1 MVKKVEWQQSSFQE
15 VLEQVSACNP
25 YSTHNNSKTRYTL
38 ASFFLPLCSKLELM
52 ITSKI
57 IANGILRAL
66 LILALCGLV
75 LLFFYKIQS
84 VLLYL
89 IISLLLTLIG
99 NPIVD
104 FFTKRLK
111 FNHLFATISTLFLF
125 ILMIL
130 GFIMLFIPLIL
141 SQGENLS
148 LLNTNTIERNI
159 AQLTNQI
166 TVFLDGYH
174 LNSAT
179 LLKEADLTSKIN
191 FNFIPNFLNT
201 MVGVLGSLGVALG
214 SIFFIT
220 FFFLKER
227 QLFLANAKK
236 LIPDS
241 HEEKILNS
249 FHKINLLLSRY
260 FIGLLLQL
268 FIVFVMYLI
277 VLLIF
282 GVENALVIAFLC
294 GVLNIIPYVG
304 PLIASVLAAL
314 LTMLSNLGT
323 DFQSEI
329 LPTTIY
335 VLIGFWIV
343 QVVDNNIS
351 QPLIFS
357 KSVSSHPLEIFLVIL
372 TAGFLFGIVGMI
384 VAVPLYTIIK
394 VIGKEFFPEN
404 QLIKLLTKD
413 I

>member
-1 MVKKVEWQQSSFQE
+1 
-15 VLEQVSACNP
+15 
-25 YSTHNNSKTRYTL
+25 
-38 ASFFLPLCSKLELM
+38 M

-66 LILALCGLV
+66 LIIALCSIV
-75 LLFFYKIQS
+75 LLLFYKIQS

-89 IISLLLTLIG
+89 IISLIITLIG

-104 FFTKRLK
+104 FLKKRLK
-111 FNHLFATISTLFLF
+111 FNHLFATITTLFLF
-125 ILMIL
+125 VLMIL
-130 GFIMLFIPLIL
+130 GFIMLFVPLIL

-148 LLNTNTIERNI
+148 LLNTNSIERNI
-159 AQLTNQI
+159 TQLTNQI
-166 TVFLDGYH
+166 TVFLDGHH
-174 LNSAT
+174 LNSASI
-179 LLKEADLTSKIN
+179 LKEADLTSKIN

-201 MVGVLGSLGVALG
+201 IVSVVSSLGVALG
-214 SIFFIT
+214 SILFIT

-227 QLFLANAKK
+227 RMFLVNAKK

-249 FHKINLLLSRY
+249 LHKINLLLSRY
-260 FIGLLLQL
+260 FIGLLIQL

-294 GVLNIIPYVG
+294 AVLNIIPYVG
-304 PLIASVLAAL
+304 PLIASVLAAI

-329 LPTTIY
+329 LPATIY
-335 VLIGFWIV
+335 VLLGFWIV
-343 QVVDNNIS
+343 QIIDNNVS

-372 TAGFLFGIVGMI
+372 TAGFLFGIVGMV